1 MTKNI
6 NELNIFTLVKQIE
19 AITTFKPTDVF
30 KDYDFEALKKAN
42 NGRRIEVLSLD
53 PGNSGVKGRS
63 TAGIQIS
70 LPNHYVT
77 IDDVRDAEDEKPFQ
91 HSKEEQTFRLPT
103 FGDPTTYVWGEGV
116 RGHENAITTH
126 SNSGRLGLPAFK
138 KLVGMSLAVLVGD
151 MQDGEEVDVVL
162 FVGLPSYQ
170 ASKLKD
176 KAKEAYAGTY
186 TVIHNGIEKIINVI
200 GVGVL
205 SQPIGSYRY
214 LTLGDNGGK
223 LAAFDDGDDKVDL
236 TKSKLL
242 ILDAGGITV
251 DGDIIEKGKVKE
263 NGRSS
268 IVGFGTTDI
277 FEKIAD
283 RLTKV
288 KEEGVPVRM
297 VQAEAQLTDGDNFRW
312 GRFKTNASDDKKEVI
327 EDMSKKLRTRVESQW
342 QDLTT
347 IDYTFLVG
355 GGAKFYSDEMQLFD
369 KKIIILD
376 QAHMTNAI
384 GFHKFAMR
392 NALTIV
398 QKYRES
404 NK

>member
-70 LPNHYVT
+70 LPNHYIT

-91 HSKEEQTFRLPT
+91 HSPEQQTFRLPT
-103 FGDPTTYVWGEGV
+103 FGDPTTYIWGEGA

-126 SNSGRLGLPAFK
+126 TSSGRLNSPAFK
-138 KLVGMSLAVLVGD
+138 KLVAMSLAVLVGN

-176 KAKEAYAGTY
+176 KAKEAYKGTY

-200 GVGVL
+200 EVGVL
-205 SQPIGSYRY
+205 SQPIGTYRF
-214 LTLGDNGGK
+214 LTLGDNGKKLEGFNDGK
-223 LAAFDDGDDKVDL
+223 KLVDL
-236 TKSKLL
+236 TKLKLL

-251 DGDIIEKGKVKE
+251 DGDIVEKGKVKPE
-263 NGRSS
+263 GRAS
-268 IVGFGTTDI
+268 ITGFGTTDI
-277 FEKIAD
+277 FEKIAVK
-283 RLTKV
+283 LTDK

-297 VQAEAQLTDGDNFRW
+297 VQAEAQLTDGEHFSW
-312 GRFKTNASDDKKEVI
+312 GRFDTDASEEKKEII
-327 EDMSKKLRTRVESQW
+327 EKMSQDLRQRVGGQW
-342 QDLTT
+342 QDLST
-347 IDYTFLVG
+347 IHYSFLVG
-355 GGAKFYSDEMQLFD
+355 GGVKFYSDQMQLFD
-369 KKIIILD
+369 DKIIILD

-384 GFHKFAMR
+384 GFYKFAMR